1 MKTIRKSKATEK
13 NELLRKKIEKYIKE
27 NTEQASLDELSVLL
41 GYSSVYT
48 GKLVK
53 ALTGNT
59 FKKLLQSARLDIA
72 ARMLRSPNK
81 KIGEIIFEC
90 GYENESFFR
99 RIFKKEFGMT
109 PLNYRRENCRRRNV
123 KK

>member
-1 MKTIRKSKATEK
+1 MKTIRKSKVTEK

-27 NTEQASLDELSVLL
+27 NTKQASLDELSVLL

-53 ALTGNT
+53 TLTGST
-59 FKKLLQSARLDIA
+59 FKKLLQSARLGIA